1 MVDFMKKT
9 LLTEY
14 INRPDYV
21 GAICIENAVP
31 DIYPAEIYGFDMLLI
46 LVLDADTPL
55 HETIHLKSGKLS
67 VQVHKV
73 STWSM
78 ERWLVGGENRT
89 IIQWFIQGEIIQDH
103 NSYLQQLRD
112 RIIKF
117 ENPLREQRMLAEFT
131 LFLRTYLQAKQFMS
145 LNHELDAYQ
154 RIIAALG
161 HWAGIVLIEEGMHPE
176 VSVWNQVHDL
186 NIGVYKLYEEL
197 TVSQETVGQRVEL
210 LLLAC
215 EFSVMSKMK
224 KCCSLLLRI
233 LASRQEA
240 WGTNELVEH
249 PELNHVRDD
258 LPLLLQRMVKKSLV
272 REVEVLL
279 AESLEMESALST
291 EIRYA
296 AV

>member
-1 MVDFMKKT
+1 MMDFMKKT

-14 INRPDYV
+14 INRPEYV
-21 GAICIENAVP
+21 GAICIEDTVP
-31 DIYPAEIYGFDMLLI
+31 DIYPPEIYGFDMLLI
-46 LVLDADTPL
+46 LVTETDTPL
-55 HETIHLKSGKLS
+55 HETMHVMNGKLS

-78 ERWLVGGENRT
+78 ERWLVDGENRT
-89 IIQWFIQGEIIQDH
+89 IIQWLIQGEILQDH
-103 NSYLQQLRD
+103 KSYLHQLRD

-131 LFLRTYLQAKQFMS
+131 QFLRSYLQAKQFMR
-145 LNHELDAYQ
+145 LNHEMDAYQ
-154 RIIAALG
+154 RIIESLG
-161 HWAGIVLIEEGMHPE
+161 HWAGIVLIEEGLHPE
-176 VSVWNQVHDL
+176 VSVWNQVHDINL
-186 NIGVYKLYEEL
+186 GVYKLYEEL

-224 KCCSLLLRI
+224 ECCSLLLRI
-233 LASRQEA
+233 LSSRQDP
-240 WGTNELVEH
+240 WSTNDLVEL

-258 LPLLLQRMVKKSLV
+258 LPLLLQRMVKRSLV
-272 REVEVLL
+272 REVEVLQS
-279 AESLEMESALST
+279 ESLELDTALFA
-291 EIRYA
+291 EVRYA